1 MQYPTDLQSPGALDT
16 SSIQVQRRAIK
27 LVKGLDN
34 KSYEKWLREL
44 GFSSLEKSRLRG
56 DLYN

>member
-1 MQYPTDLQSPGALDT
+1 MQYPTDLQSLRALDT
-16 SSIQVQRRAIK
+16 SSIGVQRRAVK

-44 GFSSLEKSRLRG
+44 GFSGLVNSKLSG